1 MGGGSN
7 DASKQA
13 QQQADEQKAQI
24 AQSQAAINALFND
37 PKRTAQYDKL
47 GTDTTNYY
55 TGEVNRQNQS
65 AQRNL
70 KFALAR
76 SGLSGG
82 SQQAFDGQELGKDY
96 QKGLLQASQQGQN
109 AANSL
114 RAADEQSRTQLI
126 GLAQSGL
133 DATQASSQGA
143 LSLQN
148 NLLAGQGQA
157 NVNQLG
163 DLFGNLGS
171 IYSNSQQ
178 QQADRKGFLYGYGT
192 GYQPWFGPG
201 SGGSQPNYGGY

>member
-1 MGGGSN
+1 MGGGGNS
-7 DASKQA
+7 ASKEA

-47 GTDTTNYY
+47 GADTTSYY
-55 TGEVNRQNQS
+55 TGEVNRQNQQ

-96 QKGLLQASQQGQN
+96 QKGLLQASQQGQT
-109 AANSL
+109 AANNL

-163 DLFGNLGS
+163 DLFGNLGQV
-171 IYSNSQQ
+171 YSNSQQ
-178 QQADRKGFLYGYGT
+178 QDLAKKGFLFGYGQ
-192 GYQPWFGPG
+192 GYQPLFGAG
-201 SGGSQPNYGGY
+201 AQPNYNGY